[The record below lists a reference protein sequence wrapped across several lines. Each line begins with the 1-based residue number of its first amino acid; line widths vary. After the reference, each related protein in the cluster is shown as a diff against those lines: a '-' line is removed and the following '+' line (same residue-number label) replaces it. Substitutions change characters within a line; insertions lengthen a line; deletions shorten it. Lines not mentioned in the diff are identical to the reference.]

1 MAPADPADRL
11 VERLYTAV
19 DLWAT
24 GVALKRGAIRRRH
37 PEASAEEIETLLNR
51 WLHERPGAE
60 GGDGPRRIG
69 P

>member
-1 MAPADPADRL
+1 MAPTDRL

-24 GVALKRGAIRRRH
+24 GVALKRETIRRRH
-37 PEASAEEIETLLNR
+37 PDAPDDEIESLLNR
-51 WLHERPGAE
+51 WLQERPGAE
-60 GGDGPRRIG
+60 SGDGPRRSR

>member
-1 MAPADPADRL
+1 VAPADRL

-24 GVALKRGAIRRRH
+24 GVAVKRETIRRRH
-37 PEASAEEIETLLNR
+37 PNASDEEIEVLLNR
-51 WLHERPGAE
+51 WLQERPGAE
-60 GGDGPRRIG
+60 SGDGPPRIG

>member
-1 MAPADPADRL
+1 VAPADRL
-11 VERLYTAV
+11 VERLHTAV

-24 GVALKRGAIRRRH
+24 GVALKRETIRRRH
-37 PEASAEEIETLLNR
+37 PDASDEEIEILLNR
-51 WLHERPGAE
+51 WLQERPGAE